1 MESLEAGEKYR
12 IGGIQYTIG
21 ATTNEEAAKAL
32 HLENAYNPKTGEWS
46 IDAGDTISI
55 DGKTY
60 TINPDTVGTDVANAK
75 VTNAYL
81 NKLITEGSVIK
92 YNGNE
97 VQRFSTSYN
106 AKTGIDDANVTL
118 IKATAAYQMV
128 ATELKA
134 ASSVGA
140 TDGAAAV
147 VDMDKSDENGVGS
160 VWEKAVISKTI
171 GGDKEPTRVTSISF
185 TLTKGYVN
193 IQNALTLNLHVG
205 ADAAM
210 TNKINVTLE
219 AMNAKS
225 IGINGLNVSDATG
238 KAATYAID
246 AIADA
251 IQRVSAQR
259 AELGAI
265 QNRLEHSIRNLD
277 NVVENTE
284 AAESRIRD
292 TDMADTMVE
301 YSKNNILQQAGQSM
315 LAQANQATQGVM
327 NLLQ

>member
-1 MESLEAGEKYR
+1 
-12 IGGIQYTIG
+12 
-21 ATTNEEAAKAL
+21 
-32 HLENAYNPKTGEWS
+32 
-46 IDAGDTISI
+46 
-55 DGKTY
+55 
-60 TINPDTVGTDVANAK
+60 
-75 VTNAYL
+75 
-81 NKLITEGSVIK
+81 
-92 YNGNE
+92 
-97 VQRFSTSYN
+97 
-106 AKTGIDDANVTL
+106 
-118 IKATAAYQMV
+118 
-128 ATELKA
+128 
-134 ASSVGA
+134 
-140 TDGAAAV
+140 
-147 VDMDKSDENGVGS
+147 
-160 VWEKAVISKTI
+160 
-171 GGDKEPTRVTSISF
+171 
-185 TLTKGYVN
+185 
-193 IQNALTLNLHVG
+193 
-205 ADAAM
+205 M

-251 IQRVSAQR
+251 LQRVSAQR

-301 YSKNNILQQAGQSM
+301 YSKNNILQSAGQSM